1 MVIKA
6 EMAIAL
12 YCQQCGKLHIN
23 KISYFSL
30 RSELKL
36 LKCSC
41 GNNLATLTQNDNK
54 RLKLRI
60 WCNLCQM
67 FQEKIYL
74 IKDFYNIS
82 VEKIYCEKENF
93 ELGYLGSEQEIKN
106 IVDFNKSQFIK
117 SDCLENECDLAQV
130 EKQHILLEALNR
142 VHDIAEEGLLSC
154 CCGSMNITADITDD
168 NLILEC
174 KDCGGFYILTAQTE
188 EDLEKLSEL
197 ETIEL
202 KHGNILVKNID

>member
-1 MVIKA
+1 
-6 EMAIAL
+6 
-12 YCQQCGKLHIN
+12 
-23 KISYFSL
+23 
-30 RSELKL
+30 
-36 LKCSC
+36 
-41 GNNLATLTQNDNK
+41 
-54 RLKLRI
+54 
-60 WCNLCQM
+60 M

-130 EKQHILLEALNR
+130 EKQHILLEALNK